1 VFAKSVHVLVD
12 NQLRPGA
19 DSSRADAELA
29 AARNLLAQAEQNSET
44 NLISLAEAL
53 GLTGV
58 TLSLDSGSLV
68 ARPPQALLSVL
79 SPESHPMAMAQA
91 AAVSAAQARS
101 RALERSYY
109 PRFSYQVA
117 LYGRGSGA
125 LVDGSL
131 EAHKGL
137 FPDVSNWAV
146 GLSVTFPALDI
157 FGVRARR
164 RAEASIEEAEKARY
178 EQTLLA
184 LKAQEERAN
193 SFIKAAVR
201 ISENTPVQLKA
212 AQETEQRARARYEAG
227 LGNIVEAAD
236 AQRLLTQAE
245 IDHEVARLNI
255 WRAHLAAAKARGDI
269 KLFLDSAR
277 NAYK

>member
-1 VFAKSVHVLVD
+1 M
-12 NQLRPGA
+12 RPGA

-29 AARNLLAQAEQNSET
+29 AARNLLAQAEQSAET
-44 NLISLAEAL
+44 NLISLAEAI
-53 GLTGV
+53 GLPGIS
-58 TLSLDSGSLV
+58 LSLDSGSLV
-68 ARPPQALLSVL
+68 VRPPQALLSVL
-79 SPESHPMAMAQA
+79 SPESHPMAIVQA
-91 AAVSAAQARS
+91 AAVSEAQARS

-117 LYGRGSGA
+117 VYGRGSGA
-125 LVDGSL
+125 LVDGRL

-137 FPDVSNWAV
+137 FPDIPNWAT
-146 GLSVTFPALDI
+146 GFSITFPALDI
-157 FGVRARR
+157 FGVRARHR
-164 RAEASIEEAEKARY
+164 TEASIEEAEKARY
-178 EQTLLA
+178 EQTLQA
-184 LKAQEERAN
+184 LRAQEERAN

-201 ISENTPVQLKA
+201 ICENTPVQLKA

-245 IDHEVARLNI
+245 IEHDVARLNI
-255 WRAHLAAAKARGDI
+255 WRAHLAATKARGDI
-269 KLFLDSAR
+269 KPFLDSAR